1 MLALRHLVTRS
12 GGLYSAD
19 PADLPLLACYANSIA
34 SRRVCAGKEGHS
46 LHKGLIV
53 PSPLISHEEAAVT
66 SENVAHR
73 KHSGFDGL
81 GLRRRIRPP

>member
-34 SRRVCAGKEGHS
+34 SRRVRAG
-46 LHKGLIV
+46 
-53 PSPLISHEEAAVT
+53 
-66 SENVAHR
+66 
-73 KHSGFDGL
+73 
-81 GLRRRIRPP
+81 